1 MVPNAYNNNYNTTSH
16 VLKLLLQTVVQLQ
29 GVVSLPLAHESPHH
43 GAHVVIGPVVAVVVV
58 VPVVPVVLV
67 GVVHL
72 GEHIVHVHVVILG
85 PLVLPLLVH
94 HAAHHLHHVLH
105 HVAIVHSVHHLMIKV
120 VPVLSIWTCGVA
132 EVVMVLVVAADL
144 LHHLHHHHEL
154 HHLVKVL
161 VLAPAVGHA
170 DQAVGEPVHVSEGRQ
185 VQLGGVL
192 LHALGHGLLHVE
204 GEQLHV
210 VLAPAALHGLAL
222 GPLHEHLVVLA
233 GVGGD
238 RGHDGQHQQHLH
250 LQ

>member
-43 GAHVVIGPVVAVVVV
+43 GAHVVIGPVLAVVVI
-58 VPVVPVVLV
+58 VPVVLV
-67 GVVHL
+67 VLVGDVHL

-120 VPVLSIWTCGVA
+120 VPVLLIVIA
-132 EVVMVLVVAADL
+132 EAVMILVVAADL

-154 HHLVKVL
+154 HHLVEVL

-192 LHALGHGLLHVE
+192 LHALGHGLLHVD

-238 RGHDGQHQQHLH
+238 RGRDGQHQQHLH